1 MTIKEPQLSWTTI
14 LVVVAG
20 VLAATGLIFGAGWS
34 VVEAYTLV
42 AVVAV
47 VMVFLVVGVLLAIVP
62 RSDWGAMMAEA
73 KRVMRHDLRAL
84 GRMIR
89 PGG

>member
-34 VVEAYTLV
+34 VVEAYTLL

-47 VMVFLVVGVLLAIVP
+47 VMVVLVVGVLLAIVP

-73 KRVMRHDLRAL
+73 ERVIREDFRALRVMLRWK
-84 GRMIR
+84 
-89 PGG
+89 